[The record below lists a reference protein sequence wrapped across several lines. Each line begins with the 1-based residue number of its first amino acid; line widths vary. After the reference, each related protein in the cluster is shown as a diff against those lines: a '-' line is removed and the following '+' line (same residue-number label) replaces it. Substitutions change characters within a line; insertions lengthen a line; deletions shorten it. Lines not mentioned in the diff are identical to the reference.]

1 MLADL
6 RNLLSIA
13 YVSILGKYVQKLN
26 VLVLWAD
33 SRQQLIED
41 TYILYI
47 GTSSTL
53 IYTEG
58 VLLRY

>member
-33 SRQQLIED
+33 SSAFPSFSYYDGNQ
-41 TYILYI
+41 
-47 GTSSTL
+47 G
-53 IYTEG
+53 
-58 VLLRY
+58 